1 MDCEICLCNPDARR
15 QLCSIFFLGR
25 PVRRPGVPCIG
36 YLSNTT
42 GTTSKEPAFRG
53 GWLRSLRHLLEFR
66 RHYREGGAFITERVA
81 PAGALVPSVLGAT
94 AQRDHA
100 RSEEHTSELQSLMR
114 ISYAVFCFK
123 KKKKHTRNKQ

>member
-1 MDCEICLCNPDARR
+1 MDGEISLCNPDARR
-15 QLCSIFFLGR
+15 QLCSILFLGL

-81 PAGALVPSVLGAT
+81 PARALVHPVLGAP
-94 AQRDHA
+94 AQRDNASDVASETRLA
-100 RSEEHTSELQSLMR
+100 RVAHEEPWD
-114 ISYAVFCFK
+114 A
-123 KKKKHTRNKQ
+123 TRRVIPVQTP

>member
-1 MDCEICLCNPDARR
+1 MDGEISLCNPDARR
-15 QLCSIFFLGR
+15 QLCSILFLGL

-53 GWLRSLRHLLEFR
+53 DWLRSLRHLLEFR

-81 PAGALVPSVLGAT
+81 PARALVPSVLVAT
-94 AQRDHA
+94 AHLHHA
-100 RSEEHTSELQSLMR
+100 SDATSEPRLSVLAPSAPWQARKS
-114 ISYAVFCFK
+114 VV
-123 KKKKHTRNKQ
+123 